1 LSLYDKDSDTYC
13 DSQQQ
18 ISPIQF
24 AANSIQR
31 RRDMPTVKFIEHNG
45 TEHVVEGNSG
55 DSLMSIAM
63 NNLVPGIDADCGG
76 ECSCAT
82 CHVLVDEAWVAK
94 TGEISEGESS
104 MLDLNPDRSENS
116 RLSCQIPLTD
126 DLDGI
131 TIQLPEF
138 QY

>member
-1 LSLYDKDSDTYC
+1 
-13 DSQQQ
+13 
-18 ISPIQF
+18 
-24 AANSIQR
+24 
-31 RRDMPTVKFIEHNG
+31 MPTVKFIEHDG

-55 DSLMSIAM
+55 DSLMSIAL

-82 CHVLVDEAWVAK
+82 CHVLVDQAWVSK
-94 TGEISEGESS
+94 TGDISESESS
-104 MLDLNPDRSENS
+104 MLDLNPDRADNS
-116 RLSCQIPLTD
+116 RLSCQIPLSD

-131 TIQLPEF
+131 VVQLPEF

>member
-1 LSLYDKDSDTYC
+1 
-13 DSQQQ
+13 
-18 ISPIQF
+18 
-24 AANSIQR
+24 
-31 RRDMPTVKFIEHNG
+31 MPTVKFIEHNG

-55 DSLMSIAM
+55 DCQMSIAM

-82 CHVLVDEAWVAK
+82 CHVLVDEAWVSK

-104 MLDLNPDRSENS
+104 MLDLNPDRAENS
-116 RLSCQIPLTD
+116 RLSCQIPLTE

-131 TIQLPEF
+131 VVQLPEF